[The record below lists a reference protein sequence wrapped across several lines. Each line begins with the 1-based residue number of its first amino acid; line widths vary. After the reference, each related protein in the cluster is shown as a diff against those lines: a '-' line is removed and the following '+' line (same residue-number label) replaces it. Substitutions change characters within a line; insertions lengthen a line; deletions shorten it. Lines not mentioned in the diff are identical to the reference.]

1 MQSPS
6 TVNQEITMTQTN
18 EHHELAGE
26 LFDIQEEM
34 LELLNRA
41 KVLLRR
47 APNMIYQR
55 ADAYWLAHARMAIT
69 KEHGYLGGSLV
80 TMDDT
85 IAEVIA
91 ASKEPDVATHP

>member
-1 MQSPS
+1 MAK
-6 TVNQEITMTQTN
+6 TN
-18 EHHELAGE
+18 EHHELASE

-41 KVLLRR
+41 RVLLRR

-55 ADAYWLAHARMAIT
+55 ADAYWLAHSRMAIT
-69 KEHGYLGGSLV
+69 KEHGYLGGSMV

-91 ASKEPDVATHP
+91 VSKAPDAATHP

>member
-1 MQSPS
+1 
-6 TVNQEITMTQTN
+6 MTQTN
-18 EHHELAGE
+18 EHHELASE

-41 KVLLRR
+41 RVLLRR

-55 ADAYWLAHARMAIT
+55 ADAYWLAQARMAIT
-69 KEHGYLGGSLV
+69 KEHGYLGGSMV

-91 ASKEPDVATHP
+91 VSKAPEAATHP